1 MRHLTYGALAFLILL
16 TSACGSRRLDAAAAL
31 AEMTSAFNEGTR
43 ILRTVTDEATAE
55 EAARKLE
62 PHAKRFEA
70 AAFEFKR
77 AVRRSGS
84 KGDLSAE
91 LQRNFEATMAFVSE
105 TNRVENIPGA
115 MRHLQISPRAAPAF
129 SRPPRLRLRQS
140 RFAGF
145 LFLR

>member
-1 MRHLTYGALAFLILL
+1 
-16 TSACGSRRLDAAAAL
+16 
-31 AEMTSAFNEGTR
+31 MTSAFNEGTR

-62 PHAKRFEA
+62 PHAKGFEA
-70 AAFEFKR
+70 AALDFKR

-91 LQRNFEATMAFVSE
+91 LQRNFEATMTFVSE

-115 MRHLQISPRAAPAF
+115 MRHLKPLIDRMDQA
-129 SRPPRLRLRQS
+129 LQ
-140 RFAGF
+140 GED
-145 LFLR
+145 